1 MNNNNSIYKW
11 TKVHASCFSD
21 FINKLNSADE
31 KYFILRNFE
40 GLPENNFSKD
50 VDIII
55 EPGTFKKVL
64 HILLASMKDAGF
76 DHYYI
81 MNYERA
87 HCIYGFNTKYNFY
100 IHVDLI
106 EGYANKGYEIFSF
119 NELYAN
125 TIVYGSF
132 RVLKPS
138 YDAVM
143 LLLYKLVGVR
153 ELKIKY
159 QNKIKDIYKTDRC
172 EILEILS
179 RVLSK
184 KTCEFISECLDKE
197 DFVTI
202 IDNAR
207 EIGKSAKSIAA
218 KKNII
223 KTFIGWNK
231 FLFEKAYNIIM
242 CPPKMRKMIVV
253 EAPDGTGKT
262 TFINALVEKISQAYV
277 SDLNKSKVY
286 HFRPELLPN
295 LGAAGQKVGVMK
307 QDKDFTN
314 PHRAKPAGFVSSL
327 IRMIYYW
334 LDYIIGM
341 PLILRKNAQFDK
353 ITIFDRYI
361 YDFLVDPYRTRIKL
375 PYCIRKVFT
384 QLVIQPKI
392 IFVLDTDASII
403 YSRKQELSE
412 EEINRQLTEY
422 RKLKDIRKRVYLLD
436 ASKRPQEIADD
447 AIEIIIDTFTNK
459 L

>member
-1 MNNNNSIYKW
+1 MHKW

-76 DHYYI
+76 DHYYT
-81 MNYERA
+81 MDYERA
-87 HCIYGFNTKYNFY
+87 HCIHGFNTKYNFY

-119 NELYAN
+119 NELFMN

-159 QNKIKDIYKTDRC
+159 QNKIKDIYKTNRY
-172 EILEILS
+172 EIHEILS
-179 RVLSK
+179 RVLSQ

-207 EIGKSAKSIAA
+207 EIGKSAKFMAA

-231 FLFEKAYNIIM
+231 FLFEKAYNIII
-242 CPPKMRKMIVV
+242 CHPKMRKMIVV

-277 SDLNKSKVY
+277 SELNKSKVY

-384 QLVIQPKI
+384 QLVIRPKI
-392 IFVLDTDASII
+392 IFVLDTDAGII

-412 EEINRQLTEY
+412 EEINRQLKEY
-422 RKLKDIRKRVYLLD
+422 RKLKDINKRVYILD